1 MNRIIYQKGNY
12 RIVELEDTVHFVDDL
27 KGDMFNPECCP
38 DIHIDDLK
46 KQEKEFEQIVSYH
59 GVYGYSLE
67 RWNPKIDKGWEH
79 IDSCWGFVGE
89 YNENDDQFNHYIVEE
104 LKNKLNKG

>member
-12 RIVELEDTVHFVDDL
+12 RVVELQDTIYFVDDL
-27 KGDMFNPECCP
+27 KGDTNPKYV
-38 DIHIDDLK
+38 DHITPKELK
-46 KQEKEFEQIVSYH
+46 EEELAFERFVEQN

-67 RWNPKIDKGWEH
+67 RWNSEIDKGWEH
-79 IDSCWGFVGE
+79 IDSCWGFIGQ

-104 LKNKLNKG
+104 LKTQIK